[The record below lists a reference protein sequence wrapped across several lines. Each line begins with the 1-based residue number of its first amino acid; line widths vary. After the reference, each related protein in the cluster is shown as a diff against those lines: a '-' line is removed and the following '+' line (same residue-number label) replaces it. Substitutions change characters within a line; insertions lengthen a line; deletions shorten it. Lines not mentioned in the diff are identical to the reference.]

1 LRKSVALSKVGSKE
15 VVLMRWLLL
24 FTAAMTS
31 SLFAQTQP
39 KQPSKP
45 LVLSGTVNL
54 VAAKNGG
61 TIVKFTSQL
70 DDENWSVRNLID
82 GTVWDGREPQTGT
95 NGWASK
101 DAKFPQEIIFS
112 FRNREVKLINKVV
125 LDPTIP
131 DPTFIGRAARDF
143 EIWVTTDTDPDKANW
158 KLVLIGTLR
167 NEKRR
172 QEFYFL
178 PTEARFV
185 KLRILSNHGS
195 DRYVAL
201 GEFEVYEATHGIAVL
216 DQLIARLEQLLA
228 DLRRYRDMLAE
239 QGLRAV
245 TESSEQGE
253 KSEEKDEAAKS
264 ENQNQPQK

>member
-31 SLFAQTQP
+31 SLLAQTQP

-101 DAKFPQEIIFS
+101 EAKFPQEIIFA
-112 FRNREVKLINKVV
+112 FRNREVKLINK
-125 LDPTIP
+125 LSLTQPFLIRP
-131 DPTFIGRAARDF
+131 S
-143 EIWVTTDTDPDKANW
+143 
-158 KLVLIGTLR
+158 LVGLHATLKFGYHR
-167 NEKRR
+167 
-172 QEFYFL
+172 
-178 PTEARFV
+178 
-185 KLRILSNHGS
+185 H
-195 DRYVAL
+195 
-201 GEFEVYEATHGIAVL
+201 
-216 DQLIARLEQLLA
+216 
-228 DLRRYRDMLAE
+228 
-239 QGLRAV
+239 
-245 TESSEQGE
+245 
-253 KSEEKDEAAKS
+253 
-264 ENQNQPQK
+264 

>member
-1 LRKSVALSKVGSKE
+1 
-15 VVLMRWLLL
+15 MRWVWLV
-24 FTAAMTS
+24 AAALAS
-31 SLFAQTQP
+31 SALAQT
-39 KQPSKP
+39 KQTSKP

-54 VAAKNGG
+54 VAAANGG

-70 DDENWSVRNLID
+70 DEENWSVKNLID
-82 GTVWDGREPQTGT
+82 GTVWDGRTPQTGT

-101 DAKFPQEIIFS
+101 EAKFPQEIVFA

-143 EIWVTTDTDPDKANW
+143 EVWVTTDPDPDKATW
-158 KLVLIGTLR
+158 KLVLIGTLT
-167 NEKRR
+167 NEKKR
-172 QEFYFL
+172 QEFYFI

-228 DLRRYRDMLAE
+228 DLKRYRDLLAE

-245 TESSEQGE
+245 TEGSEQGQTE
-253 KSEEKDEAAKS
+253 ESGKQQGEEKQQS
-264 ENQNQPQK
+264 EKKD

>member
-1 LRKSVALSKVGSKE
+1 
-15 VVLMRWLLL
+15 MRWVYLMAGIGLLIGL
-24 FTAAMTS
+24 GWGQSAPPA
-31 SLFAQTQP
+31 
-39 KQPSKP
+39 KP
-45 LVLSGTVNL
+45 LVLSGSVNL
-54 VAAKNGG
+54 VAAANGG
-61 TIVKFTSQL
+61 SIVKVTSQL
-70 DDENWSVRNLID
+70 DEENWSARNLID
-82 GTVWDGREPQTGT
+82 GTVWDGREPQTGS

-101 DAKFPQEIIFS
+101 EAKFPQEIIFA

-143 EIWVTTDTDPDKANW
+143 EVWVTTDPNPETSNW

-185 KLRILSNHGS
+185 RLRIRSNHGS

-228 DLRRYRDMLAE
+228 DLKRYRDQLAE
-239 QGLRAV
+239 QGLQAV
-245 TESSEQGE
+245 TAGSEAPQ
-253 KSEEKDEAAKS
+253 SEPAKS
-264 ENQNQPQK
+264 EQERKE

>member
-1 LRKSVALSKVGSKE
+1 
-15 VVLMRWLLL
+15 MRLVFLAIATL
-24 FTAAMTS
+24 TS
-31 SLFAQTQP
+31 FVCAQTQT
-39 KQPSKP
+39 KQASKP

-54 VAAKNGG
+54 VAATNGG

-70 DDENWSVRNLID
+70 DEESWSVRNLID
-82 GTVWDGREPQTGT
+82 GTVWDGRLPQTGT

-101 DAKFPQEIIFS
+101 DAKFPQEIVFA
-112 FRNREVKLINKVV
+112 FRNREIRLINKVV

-131 DPTFIGRAARDF
+131 DPTFIGRATRDF
-143 EIWVTTDTDPDKANW
+143 EIWVTTDHDPDKATW

-172 QEFYFL
+172 QEFFFI
-178 PTEARFV
+178 PSEARFV

-216 DQLIARLEQLLA
+216 DQLIARLEQLLV
-228 DLRRYRDMLAE
+228 DLKRYRDLLAE

-245 TESSEQGE
+245 TEGSEKGQT
-253 KSEEKDEAAKS
+253 EES
-264 ENQNQPQK
+264 ENQRSESQN

>member
-1 LRKSVALSKVGSKE
+1 
-15 VVLMRWLLL
+15 MRWFWLAI
-24 FTAAMTS
+24 AALTS
-31 SLFAQTQP
+31 SVFAQTQT
-39 KQPSKP
+39 KQVSKP

-54 VAAKNGG
+54 VAAVNGG
-61 TIVKFTSQL
+61 AIVKFTSQL
-70 DDENWSVRNLID
+70 DEENWNVKNLID
-82 GTVWDGREPQTGT
+82 GTVWDGRVPQTGT

-101 DAKFPQEIIFS
+101 EAKFPQEIIFS

-131 DPTFIGRAARDF
+131 DPTFIGRATRDF
-143 EIWVTTDTDPDKANW
+143 EIWVTADPDPEKATW

-167 NEKRR
+167 NEKQR
-172 QEFYFL
+172 QEFYFI
-178 PTEARFV
+178 PSEARFV

-216 DQLIARLEQLLA
+216 DQLIARLEQLLV
-228 DLRRYRDMLAE
+228 DLKRYRDLLAE

-245 TESSEQGE
+245 TEGSEKGQTESE
-253 KSEEKDEAAKS
+253 KGQTEGEEKGQVEK
-264 ENQNQPQK
+264 

>member
-1 LRKSVALSKVGSKE
+1 
-15 VVLMRWLLL
+15 MRWVWLVIGAL
-24 FTAAMTS
+24 TS
-31 SLFAQTQP
+31 FICAQTQT

-54 VAAKNGG
+54 VAAANGG

-70 DDENWSVRNLID
+70 DEENWSVKNLID
-82 GTVWDGREPQTGT
+82 GTVWDGRLPQTGT

-101 DAKFPQEIIFS
+101 EAKFPQEIIFA

-143 EIWVTTDTDPDKANW
+143 EIWVTTDPDYDKATW

-167 NEKRR
+167 NEKQR
-172 QEFYFL
+172 QEFYFI

-216 DQLIARLEQLLA
+216 DQLIARLEQLLV
-228 DLRRYRDMLAE
+228 DLKRYRDLLAE

-245 TESSEQGE
+245 TEGSEREQTEEGE
-253 KSEEKDEAAKS
+253 KQQSEKKD
-264 ENQNQPQK
+264 

>member
-1 LRKSVALSKVGSKE
+1 
-15 VVLMRWLLL
+15 MRCIWLVMMV
-24 FTAAMTS
+24 MTS
-31 SLFAQTQP
+31 YTFAQTQT

-54 VAAKNGG
+54 VAAANGG

-70 DDENWSVRNLID
+70 DEEHWSVRNLID
-82 GTVWDGREPQTGT
+82 GTVWDGRQPQTGT

-101 DAKFPQEIIFS
+101 EAKFPQEIIFA

-143 EIWVTTDTDPDKANW
+143 EVWVTTDPDPDKATW
-158 KLVLIGTLR
+158 KLVLIGTLL

-172 QEFYFL
+172 QEFFFI
-178 PTEARFV
+178 PAEARFV

-201 GEFEVYEATHGIAVL
+201 GEFEVYEATQGIAVL
-216 DQLIARLEQLLA
+216 DQLIARLEQLLV
-228 DLRRYRDMLAE
+228 DLKRYRDLLAE

-245 TESSEQGE
+245 TEGSEKEQTAESEGQGE
-253 KSEEKDEAAKS
+253 KKE
-264 ENQNQPQK
+264 

>member
-1 LRKSVALSKVGSKE
+1 MRWVALSF
-15 VVLMRWLLL
+15 LLGAL
-24 FTAAMTS
+24 LIGFGYGQQKT
-31 SLFAQTQP
+31 P
-39 KQPSKP
+39 PSKP

-54 VAAKNGG
+54 VAAANGG

-70 DDENWSVRNLID
+70 DDEHWSARNLID

-101 DAKFPQEIIFS
+101 EAKFPQEIVFA

-131 DPTFIGRAARDF
+131 DPTYIGRAARDF
-143 EIWVTTDTDPDKANW
+143 EVWVTTDPDPETKNW

-172 QEFYFL
+172 QEFFFL
-178 PTEARFV
+178 PAEARFV
-185 KLRILSNHGS
+185 KLRLLSNHGS

-228 DLRRYRDMLAE
+228 DLRRYRDQLAE
-239 QGLRAV
+239 QGLQAV
-245 TESSEQGE
+245 TTGSEAVEQE
-253 KSEEKDEAAKS
+253 EQKDEQKPKEEQKSEEPKK
-264 ENQNQPQK
+264 Q

>member
-1 LRKSVALSKVGSKE
+1 
-15 VVLMRWLLL
+15 MRWVL
-24 FTAAMTS
+24 FGVAAFTGF
-31 SLFAQTQP
+31 LFAQTQP

-54 VAAKNGG
+54 VAARNGG

-70 DDENWSVRNLID
+70 DEENWSVRNLID

-101 DAKFPQEIIFS
+101 EAKFPQEIVFA

-125 LDPTIP
+125 IDPTIP

-143 EIWVTTDTDPDKANW
+143 EIWVTTDSNPETANW

-185 KLRILSNHGS
+185 KLRIMSNHGS

-216 DQLIARLEQLLA
+216 DQLIARFEQLLA
-228 DLRRYRDMLAE
+228 DLKRYRDILAE
-239 QGLRAV
+239 QGLKAV
-245 TESSEQGE
+245 TEGSEQSDE
-253 KSEEKDEAAKS
+253 SEEKAGEEK
-264 ENQNQPQK
+264 K

>member
-1 LRKSVALSKVGSKE
+1 
-15 VVLMRWLLL
+15 MRWCVLSGLMLLVA
-24 FTAAMTS
+24 TGWA
-31 SLFAQTQP
+31 
-39 KQPSKP
+39 QPSPSPVGKP

-54 VAAKNGG
+54 VAAANGG
-61 TIVKFTSQL
+61 SIVKFTSQL
-70 DDENWSVRNLID
+70 DDDAWSIRNLID
-82 GTVWDGREPQTGT
+82 GKVWDGRPPQTGS

-101 DAKFPQEIIFS
+101 DAKFPQEIVFA

-131 DPTFIGRAARDF
+131 DPTFVGRAARDF
-143 EIWVTTDTDPDKANW
+143 EIWVTTDTDPEKATW

-167 NEKRR
+167 NEKQR
-172 QEFYFL
+172 QEFYFI
-178 PTEARFV
+178 PVEARFV

-201 GEFEVYEATHGIAVL
+201 GEFEVYEATQGIAVL

-228 DLRRYRDMLAE
+228 DLKRYRDQLAE

-245 TESSEQGE
+245 TEGSEGKTNEPAKSDE
-253 KSEEKDEAAKS
+253 KSEPKGR
-264 ENQNQPQK
+264 

>member
-1 LRKSVALSKVGSKE
+1 
-15 VVLMRWLLL
+15 MRWIWVMLL
-24 FTAAMTS
+24 AMVTC
-31 SLFAQTQP
+31 LWAQP
-39 KQPSKP
+39 PSKP

-54 VAAKNGG
+54 VAAANGG

-70 DDENWSVRNLID
+70 DDEHWSVRNLID

-101 DAKFPQEIIFS
+101 EAKFPQEIIFA

-143 EIWVTTDTDPDKANW
+143 EVWVTTNPNPDTAQW
-158 KLVLIGTLR
+158 KLALIGTLR

-178 PTEARFV
+178 PTEARYV

-201 GEFEVYEATHGIAVL
+201 GEFEVYEATHGLAVL

-228 DLRRYRDMLAE
+228 DLKRYRDQLAE
-239 QGLRAV
+239 QGLRAL
-245 TESSEQGE
+245 TEGSEQATGGE
-253 KSEEKDEAAKS
+253 KGQKEQTPSETSSGSQGK
-264 ENQNQPQK
+264 P

>member
-1 LRKSVALSKVGSKE
+1 MRWVLLSVAA
-15 VVLMRWLLL
+15 
-24 FTAAMTS
+24 FTS
-31 SLFAQTQP
+31 FLFAQTQP

-54 VAAKNGG
+54 VAARNGG
-61 TIVKFTSQL
+61 TIIKFTSQL
-70 DDENWSVRNLID
+70 DEEIWGVRNLID

-101 DAKFPQEIIFS
+101 EAKFPQEIVFA

-143 EIWVTTDTDPDKANW
+143 EIWVTTDSNPETANW

-172 QEFYFL
+172 QEFHFL
-178 PTEARFV
+178 PTEARLV
-185 KLRILSNHGS
+185 KLRIMSNHGS

-228 DLRRYRDMLAE
+228 DLKRYRDMLAE
-239 QGLRAV
+239 QGLKAV
-245 TESSEQGE
+245 TEGSEQSDG
-253 KSEEKDEAAKS
+253 SEEKADEEK
-264 ENQNQPQK
+264 K

>member
-1 LRKSVALSKVGSKE
+1 
-15 VVLMRWLLL
+15 MRWAWLAI
-24 FTAAMTS
+24 AALTGIIY
-31 SLFAQTQP
+31 AQSQT

-54 VAAKNGG
+54 VAASNGG
-61 TIVKFTSQL
+61 IIIKFTSQL
-70 DDENWSVRNLID
+70 DEENWSVKNLID
-82 GTVWDGREPQTGT
+82 GTVWDGRMPKTGT

-101 DAKFPQEIIFS
+101 EAKFPQEIIFA
-112 FRNREVKLINKVV
+112 FRNREVKLVNKVV

-143 EIWVTTDTDPDKANW
+143 EIWVTTDTDPDKATW

-167 NEKRR
+167 NEKQR
-172 QEFYFL
+172 QEFHFI
-178 PTEARFV
+178 PAEARFV

-195 DRYVAL
+195 DRYAAL

-216 DQLIARLEQLLA
+216 DQLIARLEQLLV
-228 DLRRYRDMLAE
+228 DLKRYRDLLAE

-245 TESSEQGE
+245 TEGSEQGQTEESERQQNE
-253 KSEEKDEAAKS
+253 KRD
-264 ENQNQPQK
+264 